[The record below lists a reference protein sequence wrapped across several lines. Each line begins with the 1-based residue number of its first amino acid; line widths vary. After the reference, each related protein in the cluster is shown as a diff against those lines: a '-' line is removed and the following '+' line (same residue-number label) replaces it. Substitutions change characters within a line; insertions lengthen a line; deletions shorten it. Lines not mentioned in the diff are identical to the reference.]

1 MQVVLG
7 GTFDPVHDG
16 HRKLF
21 SRGLELGDLTVGL
34 TSDGLAPQTRN
45 VDRYVRPWEDRKR
58 DLATELAALE
68 ETVDGGQVTAIRRL
82 EDPYGIATE
91 PAFDVLIVSP
101 ETLEGGRKLNAIR
114 EDNGTD
120 PLEIEV
126 VENAVAADGRRISS
140 TRIVDGEIDEHG
152 NLTPENDGR
161 SDPRDQH
168 ER

>member
-68 ETVDGGQVTAIRRL
+68 E
-82 EDPYGIATE
+82 
-91 PAFDVLIVSP
+91 
-101 ETLEGGRKLNAIR
+101 
-114 EDNGTD
+114 
-120 PLEIEV
+120 
-126 VENAVAADGRRISS
+126 
-140 TRIVDGEIDEHG
+140 
-152 NLTPENDGR
+152 GR
-161 SDPRDQH
+161 SPPSGSSNTPTESPPSRH
-168 ER
+168 STC